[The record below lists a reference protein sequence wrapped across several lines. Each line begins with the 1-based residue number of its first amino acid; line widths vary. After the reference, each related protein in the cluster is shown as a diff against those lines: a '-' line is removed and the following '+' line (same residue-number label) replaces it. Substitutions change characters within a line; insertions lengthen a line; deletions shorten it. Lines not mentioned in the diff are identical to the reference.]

1 MGSKWDCITKGQ
13 VPLYAVI
20 AMTAL
25 LVFARD
31 CIGINVNK
39 YIFLVIYVAA
49 FSLFDRKRIIALIA
63 FTIPMSY
70 GLPNNYLIVLSCLF
84 LLYKQ
89 RETFNCRLLLFPLIL
104 SLQEVVSIFWYQTV
118 DVVSEIAYMS
128 TLLLLILVVA
138 ERQCDAALFLRMYLL
153 GVAVAIG
160 VVICS
165 TAAVYGFPDT
175 LSGAIRIGGDTDEA
189 LSGRGTDI
197 IHLRFNANEIGYHSL
212 VALSCALVLFHR
224 TDTNRL
230 QLLICSLV
238 CILGGF
244 LSVSRTWMMFA
255 AILLIAQL
263 LISFGKYGYLR
274 RGIALVFVLA
284 VFAVAVL
291 SLNPE
296 LLDSI
301 TKRFELANFATAGG
315 RTPLFEAYNN
325 YFLNAPLWRQL
336 FGVGVVDYKEICGLW
351 NSMHNGFQQVLVC
364 LGIIGAAVFVA
375 YFLYLFWY
383 SVKGQS
389 PSLMNYLPLIAGL
402 CFVQS
407 IQLLNPWPLMMPFM
421 CGFMALRIPQPEKKI
436 GRFYQ

>member
-13 VPLYAVI
+13 APLYAVI
-20 AMTAL
+20 VIISL
-25 LVFARD
+25 LVFTRD
-31 CIGINVNK
+31 CIGIDVNK
-39 YIFLVIYVAA
+39 YIFLVIYVIA
-49 FSLFDRKRIIALIA
+49 FALFDRKRIIALVA

-89 RETFNCRLLLFPLIL
+89 RETFDCRLLLFPLIL
-104 SLQEVVSIFWYQTV
+104 SLQEAASIFWYQTI

-160 VVICS
+160 VVICR
-165 TAAVYGFPDT
+165 TASVYGFPDT
-175 LSGAIRIGGDTDEA
+175 LSGAIRIGGDTDDV

-244 LSVSRTWMMFA
+244 LSVSRTWMMFTA
-255 AILLIAQL
+255 LLLIAQL
-263 LISFGKYGYLR
+263 LISFGKSGYLR
-274 RGIALVFVLA
+274 RGIVLVLVLA
-284 VFAVAVL
+284 AFAVVVL

-315 RTPLFEAYNN
+315 RTELFEAYND

-336 FGVGVVDYKEICGLW
+336 FGVGVVDYKGICGLW

-364 LGIIGAAVFVA
+364 LGIFGAVVFIA

-383 SVKGQS
+383 STKGQS

-407 IQLLNPWPLMMPFM
+407 VQLLNPWPLMMPFM

-436 GRFYQ
+436 GRLHQ

>member
-1 MGSKWDCITKGQ
+1 MFFVFVVVFEVVFGGIS
-13 VPLYAVI
+13 L
-20 AMTAL
+20 TA
-25 LVFARD
+25 
-31 CIGINVNK
+31 
-39 YIFLVIYVAA
+39 
-49 FSLFDRKRIIALIA
+49 
-63 FTIPMSY
+63 
-70 GLPNNYLIVLSCLF
+70 VLSTF
-84 LLYKQ
+84 L
-89 RETFNCRLLLFPLIL
+89 
-104 SLQEVVSIFWYQTV
+104 
-118 DVVSEIAYMS
+118 
-128 TLLLLILVVA
+128 
-138 ERQCDAALFLRMYLL
+138 
-153 GVAVAIG
+153 G
-160 VVICS
+160 
-165 TAAVYGFPDT
+165 
-175 LSGAIRIGGDTDEA
+175 
-189 LSGRGTDI
+189 
-197 IHLRFNANEIGYHSL
+197 
-212 VALSCALVLFHR
+212 
-224 TDTNRL
+224 
-230 QLLICSLV
+230 
-238 CILGGF
+238 
-244 LSVSRTWMMFA
+244 
-255 AILLIAQL
+255 
-263 LISFGKYGYLR
+263 
-274 RGIALVFVLA
+274 A
-284 VFAVAVL
+284 VFAAAVL